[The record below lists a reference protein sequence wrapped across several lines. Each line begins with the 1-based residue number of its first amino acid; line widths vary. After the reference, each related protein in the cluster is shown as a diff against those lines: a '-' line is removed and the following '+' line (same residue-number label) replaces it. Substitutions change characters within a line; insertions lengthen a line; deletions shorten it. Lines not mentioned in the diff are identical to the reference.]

1 MNGSLFYFSRM
12 IRFFF
17 LGLLLFGAF
26 GAEARVWRGLNS
38 KDPLLSDGT
47 LHWTVARRTKFT
59 RNGKPLEMN
68 LYTVRYTEP
77 AVNQLK
83 SRFEA
88 LGAKVVVV
96 RGRDGV
102 TGVARWPNKKARFIV
117 LTPRNDPLKYIIVT
131 WSHPKKKSKKV
142 RLSIPTYPRGKKP
155 STISDNGTHTV
166 VISQQTTDS
175 PSEIHSFYARKLTAL
190 GWKMVV
196 PAIVS
201 HGTIRG
207 LATYQKKNRIC
218 FIQASKRKGGL
229 NMITVLVKKGT
240 L

>member
-1 MNGSLFYFSRM
+1 MRQHSTFFQRIIQSLFVA
-12 IRFFF
+12 
-17 LGLLLFGAF
+17 LLFF
-26 GAEARVWRGLNS
+26 GALGVQARVWRGLNA

-47 LHWTVARRTKFT
+47 LNWTVARRTKLT

-83 SRFEA
+83 RRFEA
-88 LGAKVVVV
+88 LGAKVVIV

-117 LTPRNDPLKYIIVT
+117 LTPRNDPHKYIIVT
-131 WSHPKKKSKKV
+131 WSHPKKQAKKIK
-142 RLSIPTYPRGKKP
+142 LSIPAYPRGKKP
-155 STISDNGTHTV
+155 STTSDDETHTV
-166 VISQQTTDS
+166 IISQRTSDS
-175 PSEIHSFYARKLTAL
+175 PSEVHSFYARTLTSA

-218 FIQASKRKGGL
+218 FVQVSKRKGGL